1 MERIQKNPAKS
12 WLHHLLVVRDY
23 GAVDTVQYYS
33 HYEQSTV
40 KTVVAVCEDMITTVH
55 GLEIVLG
62 REIIDSSGAFS
73 LLSAY
78 SLHGPLKLLGESSW
92 P

>member
-12 WLHHLLVVRDY
+12 WLHHLSVVRDY

-55 GLEIVLG
+55 GLEIELG

>member
-12 WLHHLLVVRDY
+12 WLHHLSVVRDY